1 MYRRRRPQREK
12 IAFSFDSFL
21 DVVANVIGIIVRLIL
36 VAWVGARSYSAAM
49 TWTAEEPPPGSEV
62 ADIRSADE
70 PLKSE
75 IEKALR
81 DLDEARALLQA
92 QLARLG
98 AEDTRIGEARA
109 QLAALTERHR
119 HILAEA
125 NRAEARRDR
134 GTTSAEALA
143 LDELRRRGARLVQEL
158 RALAAQPAPAK
169 ELRYHAPVSRE
180 VALGRSTKDQL
191 VFECRAGRVTF
202 INLPA
207 LHAEAEE
214 QIPAVRKE
222 LEWRHSVTETTRPV
236 GAFRLRCTYEA
247 LAGRGARTLEILE
260 PINDARGETAQRALA
275 AGSEFRFLTD
285 RLDAQF
291 ALVTFWVYPDSFALF
306 RELREH
312 LYRRRIEVA
321 ARPLP
326 PGAPIGYSPY
336 GTASRGQ

>member
-36 VAWVGARSYSAAM
+36 VAWVGARSYTAAM
-49 TWTAEEPPPGSEV
+49 QWTEQEPAPGSEAV
-62 ADIRSADE
+62 AGRAATE
-70 PLKSE
+70 PLNAE
-75 IEKALR
+75 IEKARR
-81 DLDEARALLQA
+81 DLEEARALLQA

-98 AEDTRIGEARA
+98 DENARA
-109 QLAALTERHR
+109 GQAQARLTS
-119 HILAEA
+119 LAE
-125 NRAEARRDR
+125 RRRRVTAEASRPGPRPFR
-134 GTTSAEALA
+134 GSASAEALA
-143 LDELRRRGARLVQEL
+143 LDELRRRGDRLLKEL
-158 RALAAQPAPAK
+158 RVLAAQPAPAK
-169 ELRYHAPVSRE
+169 ELRYHAPLSRE
-180 VALGRSTKDQL
+180 VATGRSMKDQL
-191 VFECRAGRVTF
+191 VFECRGGRVTYV
-202 INLPA
+202 NLPA
-207 LHAEAEE
+207 LRAEAEE
-214 QIPAVRKE
+214 QIPTIRKE
-222 LEWRHSVTETTRPV
+222 LEWRHSVTETTRSV

-247 LAGRGARTLEILE
+247 QAGRGARTLEIVE
-260 PINDARGETAQRALA
+260 PVADPRGEAAAKALA

-291 ALVTFWVYPDSFALF
+291 AVVTFWVYPDSFGLF
-306 RELREH
+306 RDLREH